1 MVHFSIN
8 YLCQN
13 GSSLAPRLVVS
24 LCNDFFLTFRLF
36 GAIAHHTLA
45 TPGGSASTRDLG
57 VMRREEHV
65 GYLGTG
71 VQARVA
77 QGARRDTLAKRS
89 RLRQQPAVAGGYAQS
104 GAGNTEQM
112 LSMLNQLTPDRRQR
126 AADYVAQLL
135 ELQRAQEPG
144 QPGARRSGVGGGPWA
159 VRGPGNIAAAQSKA
173 AMHVSG
179 HMPGYNAAEPNV
191 NFAAQPPQPSAPLS
205 PLRLHALQ
213 PSLQPRPQEAL
224 DHMVTPLLLFFPPL
238 RLLLSFP
245 APPPPPPPPTARVTA
260 RPSPLAPRHLAL
272 GPPPT
277 AHRHP

>member
-1 MVHFSIN
+1 MANYAEHFCGFVHSPP
-8 YLCQN
+8 
-13 GSSLAPRLVVS
+13 GSRAL
-24 LCNDFFLTFRLF
+24 
-36 GAIAHHTLA
+36 

-104 GAGNTEQM
+104 GAGTEQM

-144 QPGARRSGVGGGPWA
+144 QPGARRNGVGGGPWA

-224 DHMVTPLLLFFPPL
+224 DHMVTPLLLFSPP
-238 RLLLSFP
+238 S
-245 APPPPPPPPTARVTA
+245 PPPPISSCSPSPFSTTNRPRHRSPLAP
-260 RPSPLAPRHLAL
+260 RPSPLAFWPSAHRPL
-272 GPPPT
+272 PT
-277 AHRHP
+277 ATTLDR

>member
-1 MVHFSIN
+1 MRFRRDALALH
-8 YLCQN
+8 
-13 GSSLAPRLVVS
+13 SL
-24 LCNDFFLTFRLF
+24 
-36 GAIAHHTLA
+36 

-104 GAGNTEQM
+104 GAGTEQM

-144 QPGARRSGVGGGPWA
+144 QPGARRNGVGGGPWA

-224 DHMVTPLLLFFPPL
+224 DHMVTPLLLFFPLSASSYLFLLPL
-238 RLLLSFP
+238 PLLHHHPP
-245 APPPPPPPPTARVTA
+245 ASPLAP
-260 RPSPLAPRHLAL
+260 RPSPLAFWPSAHRPL
-272 GPPPT
+272 PT
-277 AHRHP
+277 ATTLDR

>member
-1 MVHFSIN
+1 MFEGARLRVLYISESKTKEIDTHWLANYAEHFCGFVHSPP
-8 YLCQN
+8 
-13 GSSLAPRLVVS
+13 GSRAL
-24 LCNDFFLTFRLF
+24 
-36 GAIAHHTLA
+36 

-57 VMRREEHV
+57 AMRREEHV

-104 GAGNTEQM
+104 GAGTEQM

-144 QPGARRSGVGGGPWA
+144 QPGARRNGVGGGPWA

-213 PSLQPRPQEAL
+213 P
-224 DHMVTPLLLFFPPL
+224 
-238 RLLLSFP
+238 
-245 APPPPPPPPTARVTA
+245 
-260 RPSPLAPRHLAL
+260 
-272 GPPPT
+272 
-277 AHRHP
+277 

>member
-1 MVHFSIN
+1 MAR
-8 YLCQN
+8 YAY
-13 GSSLAPRLVVS
+13 GSNFAVSWRRSLA
-24 LCNDFFLTFRLF
+24 CT
-36 GAIAHHTLA
+36 H
-45 TPGGSASTRDLG
+45 TPGSSASTRDLG

-104 GAGNTEQM
+104 GAATEQM

-144 QPGARRSGVGGGPWA
+144 QPGARRNGVGGGPWA

-224 DHMVTPLLLFFPPL
+224 DHMVTPLLLFFPPP
-238 RLLLSFP
+238 RLLLSLP
-245 APPPPPPPPTARVTA
+245 APPSPPPPPTARVTA
-260 RPSPLAPRHLAL
+260 RPSPLAPRLLAL

-277 AHRHP
+277 AHRHHP